1 MDFWSELIKI
11 VVSNGIFAMLFVYLL
26 FYQLKDSQKREQA
39 YRKTI
44 DDLAKH
50 LLVLEEVREEIVQLK
65 EMIEVK
71 NEKRNCKNNQ

>member
-11 VVSNGIFAMLFVYLL
+11 VVSNGIFAILFVYLL

-44 DDLAKH
+44 DELAEH
-50 LLVLEEVREEIVQLK
+50 LVVID
-65 EMIEVK
+65 EVK
-71 NEKRNCKNNQ
+71 KEVEED

>member
-11 VVSNGIFAMLFVYLL
+11 VVSNGIFAILFVYLL

-44 DDLAKH
+44 DELAEH
-50 LLVLEEVREEIVQLK
+50 LVVID
-65 EMIEVK
+65 EVK
-71 NEKRNCKNNQ
+71 KEVEELKTYFERSDDEED